1 MKTLKFNKENA
12 TGAIVLSRAD
22 MKNVM
27 GGLEDSAMPCDKVVC
42 QADSWC
48 CDTSG
53 VCVSRD
59 GGKC

>member
-1 MKTLKFNKENA
+1 MKSVKFNNENT
-12 TGAIVLSRAD
+12 TGAVLLSRAD

-27 GGLEDSAMPCDKVVC
+27 GGNIEPAMPCDKVVC

-53 VCVSRD
+53 VCVSRN